1 MNQTIHKQ
9 LHAALSHLLGEE
21 GRGAQTRLAA
31 EQKIDRGYLNAIIK
45 QRKSGSAK
53 MWEKIAHHFQMTFED
68 MLSLGRTIVQEVQEV
83 EAPVLDQG
91 KREKTGG
98 SQDVPIAPADKIKKC
113 DFSPKSEKAIPDI
126 PEKIMKAVEILRG
139 DTGYSNL
146 FSDVVDAFHKTIDTE
161 KENAL
166 LKKENALLKDKLKD
180 LESRLYFLER
190 ESESEKFSKRKVA

>member
-9 LHAALSHLLGEE
+9 LHAALTHLLEEE

-53 MWEKIAHHFQMTFED
+53 MWEKIAHHFKMTFEE
-68 MLSLGRTIVQEVQEV
+68 MLSFGRTIVQEV
-83 EAPVLDQG
+83 EAHGLDQSL
-91 KREKTGG
+91 REETGV
-98 SQDVPIAPADKIKKC
+98 SQDVPIGPGDKIKEY
-113 DFSPKSEKAIPDI
+113 DFIPKSEEAIPDI
-126 PEKIMKAVEILRG
+126 PEQIMKAIDILRG

-146 FSDVVDAFHKTIDTE
+146 FFDVVDAFHKTINTE
-161 KENAL
+161 KANAL

-180 LESRLYFLER
+180 LESRLYVLECQ
-190 ESESEKFSKRKVA
+190 SESEKI